1 MSRELSDVRHDLE
14 AQQAKV
20 RQQTKE
26 LKDAL
31 AAKKLAMEEFTELNV
46 KVCVCVR
53 CTHQQRSRV
62 AAAGI
67 VLVVCFNLS
76 LLLSM

>member
-1 MSRELSDVRHDLE
+1 MLQLEKSNKTITRELSDVKYELE
-14 AQQAKV
+14 AQQARV

-46 KVCVCVR
+46 KVCPLLPSLFSLVFFI
-53 CTHQQRSRV
+53 RV
-62 AAAGI
+62 
-67 VLVVCFNLS
+67 LSYSNLN
-76 LLLSM
+76 